1 MVRTRCCAPDRQ
13 VGCGKL
19 PHADIQYTKGL
30 CPAPWEPSGVE
41 AMGLLEKLR
50 PQPKWKHADP
60 TVRLEGLHEVAET
73 EPDVLASVAKEDAD
87 ARVRAAAVERLTDA
101 AVLADVV
108 RNDAD
113 TTVRDAAVARLV
125 WVAGTQDESA
135 ARAAVGALAALGRHR
150 DLAAVARGTTLV
162 PIAAA
167 AVAQISDAKALGG
180 IARHAP
186 DSGTRLMALERLSDP
201 AELEA
206 VVMRGEF
213 ADAAVAALE
222 RIPELSNDALA
233 ALGQRA
239 KTKAAQ
245 KRARALIKA
254 RDEAAAPPV
263 AAEAPQYREA
273 DQQRAREL
281 VAQMTALG
289 GASDLATLREAYAS
303 GRVAWVEF
311 VADADVEPAL
321 HDQFEAAS
329 DVVRGRLAADEAE
342 RADAQRRAEAIARE
356 QADRAAVC
364 AEVEG
369 LRGDELDRLAAVRAT
384 WEGMPAMPEA
394 WADELQR
401 RFDEACR
408 AAERRQEGIARARQ
422 LAERLPSLVP
432 EVEALAAVADYQQAR
447 NQWYAL
453 RKQWQA
459 ATRELEIDPE
469 LRARYETAAA
479 ALEAREAESRE
490 EKGKQQHENLQ
501 RLQSLVQSLE
511 SRAVAEQLSLKDA
524 ERILKDTKLAVGT
537 MGPLPGKQ
545 DRDDLTVRLQAVRAA
560 VQPRIQELRDAEEWK
575 RWANVQVQE
584 ELCTKM
590 EALLASADTEPEKAA
605 TEMRQLQE
613 QWKRVAAA
621 PRSQAETLWTRFKTA
636 QDQVYEK
643 CKDFF
648 AQQAAERQ
656 DNLKLKE
663 ALVTRAESM
672 ADSTDWVKTADAIK
686 ALQAEWKA
694 IGPVTRGHEKAIWE
708 RFRAACDKFFTRRQ
722 DDLKHRKHE
731 WNENLAR
738 KEALITEAEQAS
750 QSTEWDQAANRI
762 KQLQAEWKKIGP
774 VRKNKSEVVWQKFRA
789 ACDTFFERY
798 KNRDQAAYAGKFA
811 DREAAVVEI
820 EGLVPAADAGE
831 APAPDGLYAK
841 VQAARAR
848 WLQGP
853 DLPRHTLA
861 PLAERVNLALLALV
875 STWPEAFGNTDLD
888 PEQTRKK
895 MEKLVA
901 KVEALLPADSKEP
914 VANLSPAEMLARQW
928 REALAANTMGA
939 GAARQAEEARQR
951 AAEQEVRSAQ
961 MAWLRLGPL
970 AVDTRKPL
978 QDRFDRA
985 IRRFQEQRRRTMA
998 RV

>member
-1 MVRTRCCAPDRQ
+1 
-13 VGCGKL
+13 
-19 PHADIQYTKGL
+19 
-30 CPAPWEPSGVE
+30 
-41 AMGLLEKLR
+41 MGLLEKLR

-60 TVRLEGLHEVAET
+60 AVRLEGLHEVDDAEQ
-73 EPDVLASVAKEDAD
+73 DVLASIAKEDTD
-87 ARVRAAAVERLTDA
+87 ARVRTAAVGRLTDA
-101 AVLADVV
+101 SVLADVV
-108 RNDAD
+108 RNEVDAN
-113 TTVRDAAVARLV
+113 VRDAAVTQLV
-125 WVAGTQDESA
+125 TRANATDEEG
-135 ARAAVGALAALGRHR
+135 ARAGVTALAALGRQR
-150 DLAAVARGTTLV
+150 ELASIARTAASVVTARNAVLHVTDAR
-162 PIAAA
+162 
-167 AVAQISDAKALGG
+167 ALGG
-180 IARHAP
+180 VARHAT
-186 DSGTRLMALERLSDP
+186 DSDTRLMALERLTDA
-201 AELEA
+201 AEIEA
-206 VVMRGEF
+206 VATRGEF
-213 ADAAVAALE
+213 ADAAVVAVDRLDDPSADTLNG
-222 RIPELSNDALA
+222 IS
-233 ALGQRA
+233 QRA

-245 KRARALIKA
+245 KRARALIKM
-254 RDEAAAPPV
+254 REQAAAPV
-263 AAEAPQYREA
+263 MTTEATEYREA

-281 VAQMTALG
+281 VTEMTTLG
-289 GASDLATLREAYAS
+289 SAADLAGVRQSYAAT
-303 GRVAWVEF
+303 RVAWVELL
-311 VADADVEPAL
+311 ADADIQPDL
-321 HDQFEAAS
+321 HERFEAAS
-329 DVVRGRLAADEAE
+329 ETVRGRLAADEAE
-342 RADAQRRAEAIARE
+342 RQETLRRAEEIARE
-356 QADRAAVC
+356 QAERAAVC
-364 AEVEG
+364 AEVEA
-369 LRGDELDRLAAVRAT
+369 LQRGDLDRLAEVRAT
-384 WEGMPAMPEA
+384 WEGMPPMPEE
-394 WADELQR
+394 WAESLQR

-408 AAERRQEGIARARQ
+408 AAERRQEREARAKQ
-422 LAERLPSLVP
+422 LVERLPSLVP

-469 LRARYETAAA
+469 LKARYDFAAA

-490 EKGKQQHENLQ
+490 EKGKQQLENLR
-501 RLQSLVQSLE
+501 RLQALVQGLE
-511 SRAVAEQLSLKDA
+511 SRAAAEQLSLKDA

-537 MGPLPGKQ
+537 MGPLPVKQ
-545 DRDDLTVRLQAVRAA
+545 DRDDLTVRLQAVRAT

-590 EALLASADTEPEKAA
+590 EALVTTADAEPEKAA
-605 TEMRQLQE
+605 TEMRNLQE

-621 PRSQAETLWTRFKTA
+621 PRSQAENLWTRFKAA

-656 DNLKLKE
+656 ENLKKKE
-663 ALVTRAESM
+663 VLVTRAESM
-672 ADSTDWVKTADAIK
+672 TESTDWVKTADAIK

-738 KEALITEAEQAS
+738 KEALITEAEQAA

-774 VRKNKSEVVWQKFRA
+774 VRKNKSEVVWQRFRA

-798 KNRDQAAYAGKFA
+798 KNRDQAALVGKLA
-811 DREAAVVEI
+811 DRETAVIEI
-820 EGLVPAADAGE
+820 ESLLPAADAGD
-831 APAPDGLYAK
+831 APAPEGLYAK

-853 DLPRHTLA
+853 ELPRHTLA
-861 PLAERVNLALLALV
+861 PLADRVNTALLVLV
-875 STWPEAFGNTDLD
+875 EKWPAAFAGTDLD
-888 PEQTRKK
+888 PELTRKK

-901 KVEALLPADSKEP
+901 KIEALLPADSKEP
-914 VANLSPAEMLARQW
+914 TANLSPAEMLARQW

-961 MAWLRLGPL
+961 VAWLRLGPL
-970 AVDTRKPL
+970 GLDTRKPL